1 MDPFLQDILDLA
13 HSETYG
19 PILARLLNYEDD
31 VVAKGG
37 WHADGTVDGR
47 PWGWEWYEVNAAPG
61 YLTRLAHLGVVSI
74 LLKSNH
80 HTTYRLTDPDL
91 VRRALKDEIAQRSS
105 ADAQP
110 EAVEIPQDL
119 FAPIVGYEDVKD
131 LFRVALAAAKPVHIL
146 LEGPPASA
154 KTLFLMEVGRLPRS
168 TVALGGSSTKA
179 GLTDL
184 LLLYRPRYL
193 LVDEIETI
201 DNARDYA
208 ALLHLMENQEVLET
222 KFRRH
227 ARMPLTTWVFAAGN
241 DVSKLPPA
249 LLSRFG
255 GPTGVIRFREYT
267 SAEFLDVAAAVL
279 ALREDVPA
287 DFARKV
293 ATATIDLGSK
303 DVRLAVRLGRMA
315 KDETTLARVVE
326 TMRRRR

>member
-1 MDPFLQDILDLA
+1 MDSFLQDILELT

-19 PILARLLNYEDD
+19 PILAGLLAYEDG
-31 VVAKGG
+31 VVAKGA
-37 WHADGTVDGR
+37 WHMDGTIDGL
-47 PWGWEWYEVNAAPG
+47 PWGWEWYEVNVAPG
-61 YLTRLAHLGVVSI
+61 YLTRLAHIGVVSI
-74 LLKSNH
+74 VMKSNK
-80 HTTYRLTDPDL
+80 HTTYRLTDPEA
-91 VRRALKDEIAQRSS
+91 VRRALRDEIAQRS
-105 ADAQP
+105 APEEP
-110 EAVEIPQDL
+110 EAQALPEDL
-119 FAPIVGYEDVKD
+119 FSPIIGYDDVKD
-131 LFRVALAAAKPVHIL
+131 LFRAALQADKPVHVL

-154 KTLFLMEVGRLPRS
+154 KTLFLMEIGRLQRAV
-168 TVALGGSSTKA
+168 VALGGSSSKA

-184 LLLYRPRYL
+184 LLTYRPRYL

-208 ALLHLMENQEVLET
+208 ALLHLMENQEVIET

-227 ARMPLTTWVFAAGN
+227 ARTPLVTWVFAAGN

-255 GPTGVIRFREYT
+255 GPKGVIRFREYT

-279 ALREDVPA
+279 AMREDVPA

-303 DVRLAVRLGRMA
+303 DVRLAVRLARMA
-315 KDETTLARVVE
+315 QDETTLARVAE